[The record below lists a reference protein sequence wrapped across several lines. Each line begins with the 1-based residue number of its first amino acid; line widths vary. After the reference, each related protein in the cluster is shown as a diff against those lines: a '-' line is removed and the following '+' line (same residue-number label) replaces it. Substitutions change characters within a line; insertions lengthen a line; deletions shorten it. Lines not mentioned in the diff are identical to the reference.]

1 MIMKEKLR
9 IDKKRCNYCSGLIS
23 WDKKIDGRFP
33 SHVDQEGYIIDD
45 GRCPHFKKPI
55 QKATPQISI
64 FQTQKLNRFNQDEHD
79 PAFTLPIFQGRE
91 PLIPRFYIGKVSL
104 DLHVY
109 KKIIKIPKT
118 HLQLSIWRLA
128 HTLIRS
134 FLEQKNIISF
144 FRIIESDDGN
154 EGFIHL
160 YIVPISQF
168 DTSDIN
174 SFILASLNKI
184 NSAFIFPEDLI
195 VNKEHSEELITT
207 QNINRYIK
215 AIKTF
220 FDALVYRIKYKI
232 DEGEFKTSVYYDLIE
247 DILYFYIDIDVI
259 FYGKGS
265 IATNEDIGKFI
276 FGELKEKN
284 RKYRLIEITST
295 SVNSHLN
302 TPEYLNFLEYSRN
315 MFENKGFSRKKDA
328 NNDWTIKDYWEKIN
342 QIIIP
347 ENDLITVV
355 EDKNEKKLFF
365 PLSRL
370 FKNEKKDIPKE
381 QRVEGIQVAK
391 KELSV
396 ILEEYKN
403 QLRTYSPIIEIIS
416 LEQIIPK
423 YFDLTENPIV
433 IEFAEGK
440 TVSIMR
446 DINDCNKFDS
456 IPQELLKNKSNICK
470 PIAGKFNF
478 YIVPI
483 IPDDLSS
490 KEIDNVGRLINDI
503 RSSLKAY
510 NLSYN
515 IQVNEYIRYKFNKQD
530 IFNRKQNI
538 WGTVFD
544 KQIAPK
550 LKDINEKVSKDQII
564 VIPLIGLREMGTSSK
579 LFKYYNQNE
588 FYRLLRDDLSKLHFS
603 VIQSF
608 LVNEYKGYKGSK
620 LAVMLYKNTLFN
632 IAANCPQSY
641 IAKRIQNGILFK
653 FKYPFGTKDT
663 SHPVESIEMQAGFDA
678 SKVWGVEYSKPRG
691 AVIVTLDPYGKQ
703 VRSKYIRDA
712 RTHKGLISESVI
724 KDLILEIIKHQDQ
737 LIDQGLQQN
746 KELPKKIIFLFDGNI
761 NIRQKEL
768 FIKVYKELIESG
780 QYPTLPE
787 FLIFEVLKS
796 HPIRMYLVDDSKI
809 YDVPFGVMALLNDKE
824 FVIKSHIWNKTN
836 MAQPQ
841 LYRFKM
847 RLSQRFKDIES
858 YTIIDVQL
866 VNIAVQL
873 FQSTLFNTGK
883 SGRPLKESFV
893 IHESHKLSQ
902 EFASKADSIGVLYYK
917 D

>member
-1 MIMKEKLR
+1 MKEKLR
-9 IDKKRCNYCSGLIS
+9 IDKKKCNYCSGLIS

-33 SHVDQEGYIIDD
+33 THVDQEGYIIGD
-45 GRCPHFKKPI
+45 GGCPSFKGPA
-55 QKATPQISI
+55 QKVIPQVSI
-64 FQTQKLNRFNQDEHD
+64 FQTQKFNRFNLDEHD
-79 PAFTLPIFQGRE
+79 STYTLPIFQGRE

-109 KKIIKIPKT
+109 KKIIRIPKT
-118 HLQLSIWRLA
+118 HLQLGIWRLA

-134 FLEQKNIISF
+134 FLEQKNMISF

-174 SFILASLNKI
+174 SLILASLNRI
-184 NSAFIFPEDLI
+184 DSAFIFPEGFI

-207 QNINRYIK
+207 QNITQYIR

-220 FDALVYRIKYKI
+220 FDALIYRIKFKM

-265 IATNEDIGKFI
+265 IATKEDVGKFI
-276 FGELKEKN
+276 YGELKEKN

-295 SVNSHLN
+295 PVNSHLN

-315 MFENKGFSRKKDA
+315 MFENKGFSRRKDS
-328 NNDWTIKDYWEKIN
+328 NNDWTIKDYWGKIN
-342 QIIIP
+342 QVIIP
-347 ENDLITVV
+347 DIDLTTVV

-370 FKNEKKDIPKE
+370 FKNVKTDISKE
-381 QRVEGIQVAK
+381 QRVKGIQVAK
-391 KELSV
+391 KELSD
-396 ILEEYKN
+396 ILEEYKT
-403 QLRTYSPIIEIIS
+403 QLKPYSPIIEIIPF
-416 LEQIIPK
+416 EQIIPK

-433 IEFAEGK
+433 IEFAESE
-440 TVSIMR
+440 TVSIKR

-456 IPQELLKNKSNICK
+456 IPQELLKNKSKVYK
-470 PIAGKFNF
+470 PIAGKFDF

-483 IPDDLSS
+483 IPDDSS
-490 KEIDNVGRLINDI
+490 SREMENVNRLINDI
-503 RSSLKAY
+503 SSSLRNY
-510 NLSYN
+510 NLSDN
-515 IQVNEYIRYKFNKQD
+515 IHVNEHIKYKFNKQD
-530 IFNRKQNI
+530 IFNRKQNK
-538 WGTVFD
+538 WGAVFD
-544 KQIAPK
+544 TQIAPD
-550 LKDINEKVSKDQII
+550 LKKINQKVSNENTI

-579 LFKYYNQNE
+579 LFKYYMQNE
-588 FYRLLRDDLSKLHFS
+588 FYRLLKGDLSKLHFG

-653 FKYPFGTKDT
+653 FKYPFGTKDK
-663 SHPVESIEMQAGFDA
+663 SNPVESIEMQAGFDA
-678 SKVWGVEYSKPRG
+678 SKVEFVEYSKPRG

-712 RTHKGLISESVI
+712 QTHKGLISESVI
-724 KDLILEIIKHQDQ
+724 KDLILEILKHQDQ
-737 LIDQGLQQN
+737 LIDYGILQNQ
-746 KELPKKIIFLFDGNI
+746 ELPKKIIFLFDGDI
-761 NIRQKEL
+761 NNRQKEL
-768 FIKVYKELIESG
+768 FIKVYKELIESEE
-780 QYPTLPE
+780 YPPLPE
-787 FLIFEVLKS
+787 FFIFEVLKS
-796 HPIRMYLVDDSKI
+796 HPIRMYLVDESKI
-809 YDVPFGVMALLNDKE
+809 YDVPFGVMALLNNKE
-824 FVIKSHIWNKTN
+824 FVIKSHIWNKIS

-847 RLSQRFKDIES
+847 RLSQRFKGIER
-858 YTIIDVQL
+858 YTIINDQL

-902 EFASKADSIGVLYYK
+902 EFASKSDSIGVLYYK

>member
-1 MIMKEKLR
+1 MKEKLR
-9 IDKKRCNYCSGLIS
+9 IDKKRCTYCSGLIS

-33 SHVDQEGYIIDD
+33 THVDQKGYIIDD
-45 GRCPHFKKPI
+45 GRCPSFKKPA
-55 QKATPQISI
+55 QKTAPKISI
-64 FQTQKLNRFNQDEHD
+64 FQTQKFNRFNQDEHD
-79 PAFTLPIFQGRE
+79 PTYTLPIYQGNDS
-91 PLIPRFYIGKVSL
+91 LIPRFYIGKVSL

-109 KKIIKIPKT
+109 KKIIKVPKT

-168 DTSDIN
+168 DTTDIN

-184 NSAFIFPEDLI
+184 DSAFIFPEDLI

-207 QNINRYIK
+207 QNIDRYIK

-220 FDALVYRIKYKI
+220 FDALVYRMKYKI

-247 DILYFYIDIDVI
+247 DILYFYIDIDVV

-265 IATNEDIGKFI
+265 IATKEDIGKFI
-276 FGELKEKN
+276 FGVLKDKN
-284 RKYRLIEITST
+284 KKYRLIEITST
-295 SVNSHLN
+295 SVNSHLD
-302 TPEYLNFLEYSRN
+302 TPEYLKFLEYSRN

-347 ENDLITVV
+347 DNGLITVV
-355 EDKNEKKLFF
+355 EGKNEKKLFF

-370 FKNEKKDIPKE
+370 FKNEKKDIPME

-396 ILEEYKN
+396 ILEEYKT
-403 QLRTYSPIIEIIS
+403 QLKTYSPIIEIIP

-446 DINDCNKFDS
+446 DINDCNKLDS
-456 IPQELLKNKSNICK
+456 IPQELLKNKSNIYK

-483 IPDDLSS
+483 IPDDLISR
-490 KEIDNVGRLINDI
+490 EMDNVDRLINDI
-503 RSSLKAY
+503 RSSFKAY
-510 NLSYN
+510 NLSDN
-515 IQVNEYIRYKFNKQD
+515 IQIGEYIQYKFNKQD
-530 IFNRKQNI
+530 IFNRKQSI

-544 KQIAPK
+544 KQIAPE
-550 LKDINEKVSKDQII
+550 LKKINQIVSNEQSII
-564 VIPLIGLREMGTSSK
+564 IPLIGLREMGTSSK
-579 LFKYYNQNE
+579 LFKYYIQNE
-588 FYRLLRDDLSKLHFS
+588 FYRLLKNDLSKLHFS

-608 LVNEYKGYKGSK
+608 LVNEYKTYKGSK
-620 LAVMLYKNTLFN
+620 LAVMLYKNSLFN

-653 FKYPFGTKDT
+653 FKYPFGTKDI
-663 SHPVESIEMQAGFDA
+663 SHPIESIEMQAGFDA

-712 RTHKGLISESVI
+712 RTHKGLISESVM
-724 KDLILEIIKHQDQ
+724 KDLILEILNHQDQ
-737 LIDQGLQQN
+737 LVDQGLQQD
-746 KELPKKIIFLFDGNI
+746 KKLPKKIIFLFDGNI
-761 NIRQKEL
+761 SNRQKEL

-780 QYPTLPE
+780 EYPTLPE
-787 FLIFEVLKS
+787 FFIFEVLKS
-796 HPIRMYLVDDSKI
+796 HPIRMYLVGESKI
-809 YDVPFGVMALLNDKE
+809 YNVPFGVMALLNEKE
-824 FVIKSHIWNKTN
+824 FVIKSHIWNKVS

-847 RLSQRFKDIES
+847 RLSQRFKDIEH
-858 YTIIDVQL
+858 YTILDIQL

-902 EFASKADSIGVLYYK
+902 EFASKSDSIGVLYYK